1 MDIIFIL
8 LPLVFLMVMAYRG
21 ASVILFA
28 PMAAMLGV
36 LLYNPAWVPAFFSGI
51 FMEKLAGFVRLYFPV
66 FILGAIFGK
75 LIELSGYAR
84 SITLFIIRWLGLKHS
99 ILWGPFA
106 RNLFDYIP
114 IHEGRYY
121 YARDHGPAHFI
132 ILDSGEDK
140 PDSTNVYA
148 GLNRL
153 KEYREMEYEW
163 FKNHLETNESVKNSP
178 FRIVLMHDPRWGWV
192 DDENDK

>member
-1 MDIIFIL
+1 MKPEISFSAITDIHESNQRINAFMDLIDWKQTDFLAHTGDAYHYLSSEDQVFGSFLGSIAKGL
-8 LPLVFLMVMAYRG
+8 KQEKPLVCVRG
-21 ASVILFA
+21 
-28 PMAAMLGV
+28 
-36 LLYNPAWVPAFFSGI
+36 NH
-51 FMEKLAGFVRLYFPV
+51 
-66 FILGAIFGK
+66 
-75 LIELSGYAR
+75 ELR
-84 SITLFIIRWLGLKHS
+84 
-99 ILWGPFA
+99 GPFA

-114 IHEGRYY
+114 IYEGRYY

-153 KEYREMEYEW
+153 KEYREIEYEW